1 MAQLW
6 NKIKSFLGFKK
17 KEETVMVGSFKPV
30 EPKGWDSVENAVQ
43 TDPERVPGRLIAKD
57 HVKMKR
63 KRRLISKESRR
74 KNRS

>member
-6 NKIKSFLGFKK
+6 NKIKSLLGFKK
-17 KEETVMVGSFKPV
+17 KEETVMVDSFKPV
-30 EPKGWDSVENAVQ
+30 EPVKEAVQ

-74 KNRS
+74 RNRS